1 MHPDQHRAAA
11 APKLA
16 REQVAGEAAAPV
28 QLSGT
33 QMVQIRQL
41 ALAAAIQY
49 SKDTYAATPLAKT
62 LHVAGVFL
70 GWLLHSQP
78 IMEIP
83 PAFEQGKLDEAGQP
97 LPPTISTE

>member
-11 APKLA
+11 APNLA

-49 SKDTYAATPLAKT
+49 SKDTGAPLAKT

-83 PAFEQGKLDEAGQP
+83 PAFEQGKLDEAGHP